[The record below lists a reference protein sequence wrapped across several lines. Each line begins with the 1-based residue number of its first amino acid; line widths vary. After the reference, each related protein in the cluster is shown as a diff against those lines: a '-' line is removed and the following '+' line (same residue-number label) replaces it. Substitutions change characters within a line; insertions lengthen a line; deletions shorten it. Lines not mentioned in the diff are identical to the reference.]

1 LNPVCMLSWSEGEM
15 MKYAI
20 AVLDIGK
27 TNKKLVIFDD
37 KLKQIDSIFSS
48 FSTIQYED
56 LDIEDIEGID
66 SWFIEGLKIM
76 GSKYPIKVISVTTH
90 GATGVCIDKEGNPSV
105 PVVAYTN
112 EVDEAFHDE
121 FYNIV
126 GTRDDLQVKTA
137 TAEVK
142 PLINY
147 AKLLYFLKK
156 RFPVDFEKTDKVLLY
171 PQYFSYLLTGKTA
184 ADYTYAGCHTYL
196 WNFKKWQWSDV
207 AEKLGILSKL
217 PETINKPGDILG
229 NISEKIAKKTN
240 LDPDTIVTT
249 GIHDSN
255 SSLLPYLINGEE
267 NFILNSTGTW
277 CVVMHPTKE
286 LSFAEEELGK
296 MIFYN
301 ISADEDLVKTAIFMG
316 GLEFETYIKILQ
328 EIHNREDHPGEE
340 IDLIRDIVTQNEHF
354 ILPGVVKGA
363 GQFPDSD
370 PRIIDNRVEFSLK
383 EVTERDV
390 LPPFFKDYKKA
401 YLVLVLSLAMQTKV
415 AINRINAP
423 TGSPIYIEGG
433 FRHNKNYVKLLASIF
448 PESPVYLTN
457 IAEATSYGAAL
468 LGKAAWEGKETSD
481 LKEFV
486 NIEFNHIK
494 PAKIDNLDDY
504 EREFLRQI

>member
-1 LNPVCMLSWSEGEM
+1 MN
-15 MKYAI
+15 YAI

-27 TNKKLVIFDD
+27 TNKKLVIYDNN
-37 KLKQIDSIFSS
+37 LKQLDSIYSS
-48 FSTIQYED
+48 FPTIKYQD
-56 LDIEDIEGID
+56 LDIEDIAGID

-112 EVDEAFHDE
+112 EVDDTFHDD
-121 FYNIV
+121 FYNLA
-126 GTRDDLQVKTA
+126 GTRDELQIKTA
-137 TAEVK
+137 TAEIK

-229 NISEKIAKKTN
+229 NISDKIAKKTN

-255 SSLLPYLINGEE
+255 SSLLPYLINGNE

-286 LSFAEEELGK
+286 LSFTKEELGK
-296 MIFYN
+296 MVFYN
-301 ISADEDLVKTAIFMG
+301 ISANRDLVKTAIFMG
-316 GLEFETYIKILQ
+316 GLEFESYTDILKN
-328 EIHNREDHPGEE
+328 IHNKKEYPEP
-340 IDLIRDIVTQNEHF
+340 DLKLTELILKESSDF

-370 PRIIDNRVEFSLK
+370 PRVVEKDKVYKLIDILEGRNIPKFFSNY
-383 EVTERDV
+383 E
-390 LPPFFKDYKKA
+390 KA
-401 YLVLVLSLAMQTKV
+401 YHILVLSLVLQTKV
-415 AINRINAP
+415 AIERVNAP
-423 TGSPIYIEGG
+423 AGSPIYIEGG
-433 FRHNKNYVKLLASIF
+433 FRHNKSYIKLIAAVF
-448 PESPVYLTN
+448 PDSPVYITN
-457 IAEATSYGAAL
+457 ITEATSFGAAL
-468 LGKAAWEGKETSD
+468 LGKGAIDGKENKD

-486 NIEFNHIK
+486 NIDSR
-494 PAKIDNLDDY
+494 KIEPVSIDGFDGY
-504 EREFLRQI
+504 FEAFLSRI